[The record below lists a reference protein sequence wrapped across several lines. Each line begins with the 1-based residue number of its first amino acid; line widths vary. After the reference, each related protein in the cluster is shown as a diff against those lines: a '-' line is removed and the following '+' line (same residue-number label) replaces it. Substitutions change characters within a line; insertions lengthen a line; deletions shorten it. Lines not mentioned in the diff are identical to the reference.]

1 MTSYETEYAL
11 VYLAEQIIKTF
22 GKDFGIQVSKQEP
35 AEPLIKDEKIRKAVR
50 AFSEAIQEKKHI
62 LVIKQCGLGIAE
74 FSNGSR
80 FWIRLP
86 LSNETMDALEDRTY
100 YTITELCGESES

>member
-35 AEPLIKDEKIRKAVR
+35 AEPLIKKE
-50 AFSEAIQEKKHI
+50 EE
-62 LVIKQCGLGIAE
+62 
-74 FSNGSR
+74 
-80 FWIRLP
+80 
-86 LSNETMDALEDRTY
+86 
-100 YTITELCGESES
+100 